1 MVAQTSNFPPC
12 TASACTVDEDEK
24 QRAAEAAAAASS
36 SCEMTEKCVNACS
49 AYGRVCP
56 CAARIASHAACDAM
70 KELTENSRIFPT
82 GKPDFP
88 YLDAEDIV
96 IGEKLGQGGFSNV
109 NHCVVTTGEEAGQ
122 EFAIKY
128 LKRKAMVDLHQ
139 FKHGAADL
147 AVEAL
152 YVERVCHVV
161 VVLLVVVLVVVCV
174 HSSLFVTDYIP
185 PY

>member
-1 MVAQTSNFPPC
+1 MVAQNNDFPPC
-12 TASACTVDEDEK
+12 TASACTVDDDER
-24 QRAAEAAAAASS
+24 QRAVEASASKP
-36 SCEMTEKCVNACS
+36 SCEITEKCVNACS

-70 KELTENSRIFPT
+70 KELTERSRIFPQE
-82 GKPDFP
+82 KPDFP
-88 YLDAEDIV
+88 YLDADDIV

-109 NHCVVTTGEEAGQ
+109 NHCVVTTGEEAGK

-152 YVERVCHVV
+152 
-161 VVLLVVVLVVVCV
+161 
-174 HSSLFVTDYIP
+174 
-185 PY
+185 